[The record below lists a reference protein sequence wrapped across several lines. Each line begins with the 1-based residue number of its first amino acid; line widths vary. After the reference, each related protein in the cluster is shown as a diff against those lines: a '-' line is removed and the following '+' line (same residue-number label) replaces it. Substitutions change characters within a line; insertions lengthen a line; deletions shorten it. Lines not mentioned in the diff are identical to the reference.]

1 MMMETGFNI
10 SADLPGYGGMRNL
23 LIVPLKRSYIV
34 MLDGK
39 ELCIVWKSRDES
51 WKELNE
57 KLELEVTQPIGNG
70 IDSFLAN
77 HVQTLQL
84 QNA

>member
-1 MMMETGFNI
+1 MMKTEFNI
-10 SADLPGYGGMRNL
+10 SADLPDYGGMRNL

-34 MLDGK
+34 ILDGK
-39 ELCIVWKSRDES
+39 ELCIVWKNLDEN

-57 KLELEVTQPIGNG
+57 KLEEDLTHRIGNG
-70 IDSFLAN
+70 IDRHFTVEMN
-77 HVQTLQL
+77 KMHL